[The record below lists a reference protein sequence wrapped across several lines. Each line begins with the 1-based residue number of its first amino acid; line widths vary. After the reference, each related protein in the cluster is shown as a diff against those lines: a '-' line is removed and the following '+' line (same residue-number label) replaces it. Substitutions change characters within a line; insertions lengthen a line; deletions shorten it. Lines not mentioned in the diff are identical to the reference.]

1 MWVPLQIVNTAAGNH
16 MVALVTYCLDT
27 QDTKLYAGKHKIHSS
42 VVNILIL
49 YYEGLSVHSQVRQQ
63 EY

>member
-1 MWVPLQIVNTAAGNH
+1 MWVPLQIVKTAAEKQ
-16 MVALVTYCLDT
+16 MVALVTYCLGT
-27 QDTKLYAGKHKIHSS
+27 QDTKPYAGKHKLHSS

>member
-1 MWVPLQIVNTAAGNH
+1 VNTAPEKQ
-16 MVALVTYCLDT
+16 MVALVTYCLGT
-27 QDTKLYAGKHKIHSS
+27 RGTKLNTGKHKLHSS